1 MYAKFHFEPL
11 QAFCVPPPPPTSV
24 GDPNDF
30 CSDPDL
36 GPFISYTYNDIF
48 HDVIWPDPDPYPH
61 KMIESGSDHKVWIRV
76 DPDPQHCPPPLI
88 ISFIF
93 IIAGPQERVGAHG
106 PDPRE

>member
-1 MYAKFHFEPL
+1 MFNLNVRIRIWGLLFLIH
-11 QAFCVPPPPPTSV
+11 
-24 GDPNDF
+24 
-30 CSDPDL
+30 
-36 GPFISYTYNDIF
+36 IF

-88 ISFIF
+88 ISFIC
-93 IIAGPQERVGAHG
+93 IIAGPQERVGARG